1 MGPVR
6 GWGPH
11 GLSIRG
17 CCSAKWAAAGRKE
30 GPEWSVS
37 YFLREIGN
45 TAVYVKSSLTC
56 LLRVT
61 EEGLHAE
68 TQPGVTS

>member
-1 MGPVR
+1 MACLYGD
-6 GWGPH
+6 
-11 GLSIRG
+11 
-17 CCSAKWAAAGRKE
+17 AAARLSGLLQGEKE

-61 EEGLHAE
+61 EEGLHVLRHSCE
-68 TQPGVTS
+68 